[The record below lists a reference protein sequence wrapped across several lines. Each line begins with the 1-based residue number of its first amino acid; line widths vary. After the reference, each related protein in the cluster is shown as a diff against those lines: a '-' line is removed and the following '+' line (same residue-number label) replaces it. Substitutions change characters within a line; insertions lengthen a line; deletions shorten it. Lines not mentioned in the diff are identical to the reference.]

1 MLDATQATHATSGD
15 TAPGQADQLASGSAI
30 IAASGAAIGSLAPRA
45 DFPILAREINGKPL
59 TFLDSAA
66 SSQKPTAVL
75 EAMDHFARTSYAN
88 IHRGAYTLSEE
99 ATRAYERARKNV
111 AKFIGARSAREVI
124 FTRNTTE
131 SINLVARTWADANL
145 RAGDA
150 ILLSEMEHHS
160 NIVPWQLAAQR
171 TGARVYYIPITDE
184 GELDLAAYDA
194 LLERHRPKLV
204 ALTQMSN
211 VLGTVTPLPEL
222 ITKAHAVG
230 ALFLVD
236 GAQGAPHLPVD
247 VRALDCDFYA
257 FSGHKMLGPSGIGVL
272 WGRAALLEA
281 MPPFLGGGDMIR
293 EVTLEGTTYNDLPWK
308 YEAGTPAIIEAIG
321 LGAAVDYLRQLD
333 MEQVRAHE
341 RALTVYALERLRAVP
356 DLTIFGPPAERR
368 GGVISFTLGDI
379 HAHDLATLLDREG
392 VAVRAG
398 PHCAQPLMERMQV
411 AATARASVYVYTTSA
426 EVDTLAEALERA
438 RAVFA
443 L

>member
-1 MLDATQATHATSGD
+1 MLDASEATDATTTSASAD
-15 TAPGQADQLASGSAI
+15 TAAS
-30 IAASGAAIGSLAPRA
+30 SGAIGSLAPRA

-59 TFLDSAA
+59 AFLDSAA

-75 EAMDHFARTSYAN
+75 DAMDQFARTSYAN

-111 AKFIGARSAREVI
+111 AKFINARSAREVI

-171 TGARVYYIPITDE
+171 TGACVYYTPITDE

-194 LLERHRPKLV
+194 LLERHQPKLV

-211 VLGTVTPLPEL
+211 VLGTLTPLPEL
-222 ITKAHAVG
+222 IAKAHAVG
-230 ALFLVD
+230 ALVLVD

-272 WGRAALLEA
+272 WGRAALLED

-293 EVTLEGTTYNDLPWK
+293 EVTLEGTTFNDLPWK

-321 LGAAVDYLRQLD
+321 LGAAIDYLRQLD

-341 RALTVYALERLRAVP
+341 HALTVYALERLRAIP
-356 DLTIFGPPAERR
+356 GLTIFGPPAERR

-379 HAHDLATLLDREG
+379 HAHDLATLLDRAG

-398 PHCAQPLMERMQV
+398 HHCAQPLMERMQV
-411 AATARASVYVYTTSA
+411 AATARASFYVYSTSA
-426 EVDTLAEALERA
+426 EIDTLAEALEHA